1 MQLMKEK
8 MASDLSAPYEV
19 VIATFSLGMQDIRA
33 AVEKMMQ
40 SSSRYST
47 FITSLAPH
55 PGKYSGRCW
64 GQGCTAVLIGPTPRA
79 MCSTICSIRW
89 ASILKSDPSS
99 CSTNPY
105 ASLDEAVA
113 ALSPQACTMVEPL
126 LVESSPANTPSLSVI
141 RFSSTFMPPSWSSP
155 NSCFKKFSLMMI

>member
-8 MASDLSAPYEV
+8 MASDLSTPYEV
-19 VIATFSLGMQDIRA
+19 VIASFSLGMQDIRA

-55 PGKYSGRCW
+55 PGTYSGRCC
-64 GQGCTAVLIGPTPRA
+64 GQGCTAVLTGPIQRA

-89 ASILKSDPSS
+89 ASIPKSDPSS
-99 CSTNPY
+99 RSTN
-105 ASLDEAVA
+105 L
-113 ALSPQACTMVEPL
+113 
-126 LVESSPANTPSLSVI
+126 
-141 RFSSTFMPPSWSSP
+141 
-155 NSCFKKFSLMMI
+155 CFPG